1 MEADGFTLVA
11 KDDLNPTRMKAR
23 DGETT
28 VLGITQE
35 EAQRIY
41 KLQQDK
47 KAESGVKQ
55 EYISGKDHKDLIKR
69 DFYMF

>member
-1 MEADGFTLVA
+1 
-11 KDDLNPTRMKAR
+11 MKAR

-41 KLQQDK
+41 KLQQEK